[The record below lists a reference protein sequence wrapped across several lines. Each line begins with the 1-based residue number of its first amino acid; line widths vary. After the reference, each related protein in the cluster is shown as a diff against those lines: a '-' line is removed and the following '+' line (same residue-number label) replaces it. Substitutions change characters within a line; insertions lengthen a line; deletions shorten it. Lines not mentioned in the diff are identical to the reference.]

1 MYSAEFPGLQDKISH
16 LSSNKFFYLK
26 VAVTVTVTVTSEVI
40 AFKVTVSSK
49 FNYEKVT

>member
-26 VAVTVTVTVTSEVI
+26 VAVTVTSEVI

>member
-26 VAVTVTVTVTSEVI
+26 VALTVTVTSEVI